1 MEYLKNTFG
10 YYFFSNNN
18 TTLKSE
24 SKIQNNPDCK
34 IDSIKDY
41 NNVKYNNNKFDI
53 QQFDNSI
60 LSTINSILFY
70 KKNISTSNHNSNN
83 SSDDECD
90 DNCECKN

>member
-10 YYFFSNNN
+10 YYFLSNNN

-34 IDSIKDY
+34 IESIKDY
-41 NNVKYNNNKFDI
+41 NNNNNNNNNKFDT
-53 QQFDNSI
+53 QKFDNSI

-70 KKNISTSNHNSNN
+70 KKNISNN

>member
-10 YYFFSNNN
+10 YYFLSNNN
-18 TTLKSE
+18 TILKSE

-34 IDSIKDY
+34 IESIKD
-41 NNVKYNNNKFDI
+41 NNNNNNNNNNKFDT
-53 QQFDNSI
+53 QKFDNSI

-70 KKNISTSNHNSNN
+70 KKNISNN